1 MPYKPVIRGAIEP
14 EEGKPVYRIGG
25 NSCLSGD
32 YMGDWSFEQ
41 PLKVG
46 DKLIF
51 EDMIHYT
58 VVKTTMFN
66 GIPHPSLALW
76 SKEDRLVM
84 YKEFGYEDYKGRM
97 N

>member
-1 MPYKPVIRGAIEP
+1 
-14 EEGKPVYRIGG
+14 
-25 NSCLSGD
+25 
-32 YMGDWSFEQ
+32 MGDWFFEQ

-58 VVKTTMFN
+58 IVKTTMFDA
-66 GIPHPSLALW
+66 IPHPSLALW

-97 N
+97 D